1 MQKTKLKMKIL
12 SLILCSFII
21 FSSLPI
27 NAAQVQDETDVST
40 ENDEILSHDEVY
52 QMTGDYLESLGTPS
66 VSSIGGEWMTIGLAR
81 SDRKVPAGYYD
92 NVISYVKEKINE
104 KNQLHRAKSTDNS
117 RVILALTAAGYDP
130 ANVAGYNLLDG
141 LAEMNYVQKQGI
153 NGPIWALIA
162 FDSYDYEIPEGDVTR
177 DGLITEILNAQ
188 LEDHGWALSGEMA
201 DADMTGMAL
210 QALAPYYNSHA
221 KVKTAV
227 DAAIVRLSAM
237 QYDDGSFGS
246 IEGKCTE
253 STAQVIVALTAL
265 GINPESDA
273 RFIKNEK
280 SVIDALCSYAVEGGG
295 FKHTEDSKR
304 DGMATEQGYYAL
316 TAYMRLINGKTSL
329 YDMSDLVKK
338 EEPIIPDDN
347 PGNPPNDDHDNA
359 SDDTTDDTENEQD
372 ESDSEEEK
380 EALEEEK
387 VKHVEDLIDSIGTV
401 TLNSK
406 IRINRARTAYKNLTA
421 ENQTKVSNL
430 EVLEEA
436 ELLYE
441 ELLAESKLKKNTKET
456 TVASTSKTITDK
468 KTASTIAADY
478 TTFAESV
485 EELLEGIEAD
495 SLNSEIYDAILL
507 YEELTEE
514 EKAALNKAD
523 LIEEL
528 KMQLAE
534 NNQKDEQTGIG
545 VSDCEWNIKLVI
557 SDILDVT
564 QIQMMGEKL
573 VDSHMLGIW
582 DIYLEDITTGKR
594 CQPDGT
600 VLVKIPLELLGDYK
614 VYDGLMIVHYTE
626 NGSAEYLNSTI
637 VGNSIVFNA
646 VEFSNYAVAGY
657 KGKAPI
663 EGLMTATVNT
673 ETNEVDFSWLPWAFG
688 GGCSI
693 AVIVLLVLMMK
704 KNKEFKS

>member
-12 SLILCSFII
+12 SLILCFLII
-21 FSSLPI
+21 VSSLPI
-27 NAAQVQDETDVST
+27 NAAEMQDEADVAAGNSVT
-40 ENDEILSHDEVY
+40 FSHDEVY
-52 QMTGDYLESLGTPS
+52 QMTGDYIETLGTPS

-141 LAEMNYVQKQGI
+141 LTEMNYVQKQGI

-177 DGLITEILNAQ
+177 DGLIIEILNAQ
-188 LEDHGWALSGEMA
+188 LEDHGWALSGVAA
-201 DADMTGMAL
+201 DADITAMAL

-221 KVKTAV
+221 EVKTAI
-227 DAAIVRLSAM
+227 DASLERLSTM

-246 IEGKCTE
+246 IDGKCTE

-265 GINPESDA
+265 GINPETDV

-295 FKHTEDSKR
+295 FKHTEGGER

-329 YDMSDLVKK
+329 YDMSDVVKK
-338 EEPIIPDDN
+338 EEPVIPDDN
-347 PGNPPNDDHDNA
+347 PGNPPNDDHDNT
-359 SDDTTDDTENEQD
+359 SDDTTDGTENEQD

-380 EALEEEK
+380 EVLEEEK

-421 ENQTKVSNL
+421 ENQAKVSNL
-430 EVLEEA
+430 DVLEEA

-441 ELLAESKLKKNTKET
+441 ELLAESKLEKNTKET
-456 TVASTSKTITDK
+456 TADSPNKTITDK
-468 KTASTIAADY
+468 KTITADY

-485 EELLEGIEAD
+485 EELLDGIKAD

-514 EKAALNKAD
+514 EKAALNKED

-564 QIQMMGEKL
+564 QIQMLGEKL
-573 VDSHMLGIW
+573 IDSHMLGIW
-582 DIYLEDITTGKR
+582 NIYLEDITTGKR
-594 CQPDGT
+594 CQPNGT

-614 VYDGLMIVHYTE
+614 AYDGLLVVHYTE
-626 NGSAEYLNSTI
+626 DGSAEYLNSTI

-657 KGKAPI
+657 KGKVPI

-693 AVIVLLVLMMK
+693 AVIVLLVLMIK